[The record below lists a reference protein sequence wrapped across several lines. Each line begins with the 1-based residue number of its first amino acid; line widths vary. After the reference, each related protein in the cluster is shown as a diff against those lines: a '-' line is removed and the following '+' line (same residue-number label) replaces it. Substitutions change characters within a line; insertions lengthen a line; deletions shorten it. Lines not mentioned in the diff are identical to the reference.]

1 MFTNWLTGS
10 TTSTSSGGSSTPALT
25 RSSGLGGLGSLPGS
39 IAGNASSLVMSSP
52 PDVILEVGPAPSSV
66 RFVAHSLV
74 LGMHSGY
81 LRSAIR
87 LDEASTMATIAAA
100 AAANGNSSSSVAAAG
115 GSASGELLLYLSN
128 VTADQFAPLLTYMYT
143 GYLDLTVD
151 NIFAVLLATHVLHMP
166 RALEICR
173 SFLARA
179 QTEGYLN
186 GNPGQLCPAA
196 VPSNVA
202 KVIRPIPSK
211 ATMPNFG
218 FMPHMPQ
225 ATPPSAA
232 AAAAVPPPPP
242 PPPAPAPTPVQ
253 APPPPAVFLNMEVA
267 NSPRYHEEDNDEEED
282 IEVFIDSNTV
292 TDNELDLEQEPE
304 PDVDMDCNVSV
315 VSSLA
320 GSSAGSLNIERL
332 DVKPTPAILPTA
344 PNLVAPPPA
353 SGKLSKSKREQNQ
366 QKCGQGK
373 KGRSRK
379 GGATSSGS
387 GLQVAK
393 APVPAAQLEPA
404 GTTTTTQSVSKFIID
419 VASCDGPVRFRRIL
433 NTAYGHKPEDHHT
446 AAGGGGGVATGG
458 ASGSAGATASEQH
471 RSQQSVSYSFHQQ
484 MARAISSQQ
493 RQQQQ
498 QQLEESENSG
508 DAPQPA
514 ASNLN
519 SSRKHSNTG
528 SGGGSASTSG
538 GSSSNQELYVCVYCK
553 HTFKSQYCYQK
564 HAKRH
569 LNPLSLTTTTTTT
582 TTGGEKKLL
591 AAEPP
596 TTLAS
601 LEAETQIVV
610 ASAASTATAAPSS
623 IIAGATGAALLRRE
637 VRPLDMNVQYY
648 PCKTCGSK
656 FPSYYFVH
664 KHRKMCHAEE
674 IEATNNNTSN
684 ASSSSSSNN
693 SSSNLASKREVATAP
708 AQGPPTA
715 VLDTPG
721 EDPQAGQQQN

>member
-10 TTSTSSGGSSTPALT
+10 SSSTPVI
-25 RSSGLGGLGSLPGS
+25 RSTAAGIGGAGSGTPSGVS
-39 IAGNASSLVMSSP
+39 ASALVMSSP
-52 PDVILEVGPAPSSV
+52 PDVILEVGPAPSNV

-87 LDEASTMATIAAA
+87 LDEASASASATA
-100 AAANGNSSSSVAAAG
+100 SVSVSAAAG
-115 GSASGELLLYLSN
+115 ATAAGCNPSTSSATTASGELLLYLSN

-186 GNPGQLCPAA
+186 GNPAQLCP
-196 VPSNVA
+196 VPSIPA

-218 FMPHMPQ
+218 FLPMPQ
-225 ATPPSAA
+225 APPSAA
-232 AAAAVPPPPP
+232 PPAHPTAHPPTGVA
-242 PPPAPAPTPVQ
+242 PAPAPTLSS
-253 APPPPAVFLNMEVA
+253 FGA
-267 NSPRYHEEDNDEEED
+267 NSHMEHAQPTAMQDNEEDED
-282 IEVFIDSNTV
+282 VEVFIDSNTV
-292 TDNELDLEQEPE
+292 TDNEADLE

-332 DVKPTPAILPTA
+332 DVKPPTPAPVAAATIIPTTPKPQSLQSLQA
-344 PNLVAPPPA
+344 KGQNSRRESNSKGSRTKSSA
-353 SGKLSKSKREQNQ
+353 S
-366 QKCGQGK
+366 
-373 KGRSRK
+373 RSRK
-379 GGATSSGS
+379 SS

-393 APVPAAQLEPA
+393 APVPAAQLDLAAAATPI
-404 GTTTTTQSVSKFIID
+404 TPSKFIID

-433 NTAYGHKPEDHHT
+433 NTAYGHKPE
-446 AAGGGGGVATGG
+446 AMASGALGGPGSAPAGGGSTTSMAV
-458 ASGSAGATASEQH
+458 EQH

-493 RQQQQ
+493 RQLSHQQQ
-498 QQLEESENSG
+498 EESENSG
-508 DAPQPA
+508 DATPA
-514 ASNLN
+514 AVGKQHATGATTA
-519 SSRKHSNTG
+519 SSSMSAAATASTVAGNRKSQATG
-528 SGGGSASTSG
+528 TGSAS
-538 GSSSNQELYVCVYCK
+538 GSSAGNQELYVCVYCK

-569 LNPLSLTTTTTTT
+569 LNPLSLTTTD
-582 TTGGEKKLL
+582 KKLL
-591 AAEPP
+591 VEPAAAMAS
-596 TTLAS
+596 TTDMDQPSVGQSGANS
-601 LEAETQIVV
+601 SGG
-610 ASAASTATAAPSS
+610 SAASGNGATAATS
-623 IIAGATGAALLRRE
+623 ALLRRE

-664 KHRKMCHAEE
+664 KHRKMCHADE
-674 IEATNNNTSN
+674 IEATATSN
-684 ASSSSSSNN
+684 TSNN
-693 SSSNLASKREVATAP
+693 SSSNTSSSSSNGSNNGSNNNAKR
-708 AQGPPTA
+708 
-715 VLDTPG
+715 D
-721 EDPQAGQQQN
+721 DQQTTQQS